1 MIDLNKIGRKLYLD
15 DLRVPTQTYKETL
28 NCQWMIA
35 KSYQEFVDLITK
47 HGVPEFISFDHDLSF
62 EHYPISEPDGGLKN
76 GLTIPYDSYSEKT
89 GLHCA
94 KWLVDYCMDRNLRLP
109 VFKVHSMNPV
119 GRVNIQSYLDSAR
132 RSLNSED

>member
-15 DLRVPTQTYKETL
+15 DIRVPTTTYKDTL
-28 NCQWMIA
+28 NCQWLIA
-35 KSYQEFVDLITK
+35 KSYEEFVQIIEK

-62 EHYPISEPDGGLKN
+62 EHYPVN
-76 GLTIPYDSYSEKT
+76 GVVDRRDIPYEEYTEKT

-94 KWLVDYCMDRNLRLP
+94 KWLVERCMDKNLKVPEFR
-109 VFKVHSMNPV
+109 VHSMNPV
-119 GRVNIQSYLDSAR
+119 GRVNIQSYLDGAR